1 VSDQTVTQIRNV
13 LAQHGRLSTS
23 ADALAPD
30 DDLFAAGLSSHA
42 SVNVMLAIEDAFD
55 VEFPDSMLTRSVFSS
70 ISAIAD
76 AVGQLQGEPAAG

>member
-1 VSDQTVTQIRNV
+1 VSEQTVTQIRNV

>member
-1 VSDQTVTQIRNV
+1 VSDHTITQIRNV
-13 LAQHGRLSTS
+13 LAQHGRLSTNVE
-23 ADALAPD
+23 ALAPD

-55 VEFPDSMLTRSVFSS
+55 IEFPDSMLTRSVFSS